1 MRLILPDNLRVIL
14 HGPCY
19 GPAIFNPQVLLVFE
33 LLLDP
38 LLLLIE
44 ILNFYFLAGKVK
56 VENLLFIV
64 LEVFLAQERIDEP
77 L

>member
-19 GPAIFNPQVLLVFE
+19 RPAIFNPQVLLVLE
-33 LLLDP
+33 LLLYA
-38 LLLLIE
+38 LLLLGE
-44 ILNFYFLAGKVK
+44 IMDFYFLAGEVK

-64 LEVFLAQERIDEP
+64 LEVFLA
-77 L
+77 

>member
-1 MRLILPDNLRVIL
+1 MRLILANNLRVIL

-19 GPAIFNPQVLLVFE
+19 RPAIFDPQILLVLE
-33 LLLDP
+33 LTLDA
-38 LLLLIE
+38 LLLLVE
-44 ILNFYFLAGKVK
+44 ILNFYFLAGEVK

-64 LEVFLAQERIDEP
+64 FEVFLAQERIDEP